1 MNHPDTST
9 GVQILLAPET
19 TKMATAGRIFEPLTM
34 RNLSVTYCPMPLDKT
49 IAALGDPTRRE
60 ILRRLADAPHRA
72 GELASGFA
80 ISRPAIC
87 KHTRLL
93 TSAGL
98 IRARQSG
105 RERIYELAPSG
116 GKAMRAAIERL
127 EAMERFW
134 EVALGAF
141 KRYAEKEA

>member
-1 MNHPDTST
+1 MS
-9 GVQILLAPET
+9 
-19 TKMATAGRIFEPLTM
+19 
-34 RNLSVTYCPMPLDKT
+34 LDKT

-60 ILRRLADAPHRA
+60 ILRRLADAPRRA

-93 TSAGL
+93 ARAGL
-98 IRARQSG
+98 IRAKKSG

-116 GKAMRAAIERL
+116 GRQMRKVIEQML
-127 EAMERFW
+127 EMEHFW
-134 EVALGAF
+134 DVALEAF
-141 KRYAEKEA
+141 KRYAEKEK

>member
-1 MNHPDTST
+1 
-9 GVQILLAPET
+9 
-19 TKMATAGRIFEPLTM
+19 
-34 RNLSVTYCPMPLDKT
+34 MPLDKT

-60 ILRRLADAPHRA
+60 ILRRLAGAPHRA

-87 KHTRLL
+87 KHTRML
-93 TSAGL
+93 TKAGL

-116 GKAMRAAIERL
+116 GKAMREMIEQM

-134 EVALGAF
+134 ETALNAF
-141 KRYAEKEA
+141 KRYAEKKP

>member
-1 MNHPDTST
+1 MS
-9 GVQILLAPET
+9 
-19 TKMATAGRIFEPLTM
+19 
-34 RNLSVTYCPMPLDKT
+34 LDKT

-93 TSAGL
+93 TRAGL
-98 IRARQSG
+98 IRAKKSG

-116 GKAMRAAIERL
+116 GKEMRETIEQL
-127 EAMERFW
+127 EQMERYW
-134 EVALGAF
+134 DVVLEAF
-141 KRYAEKEA
+141 KRYVEKTK

>member
-1 MNHPDTST
+1 MS
-9 GVQILLAPET
+9 
-19 TKMATAGRIFEPLTM
+19 
-34 RNLSVTYCPMPLDKT
+34 LDIT

-60 ILRRLADAPHRA
+60 ILRRLSDSPRRA

-93 TSAGL
+93 IRAGL
-98 IRARQSG
+98 IRARKNG

-116 GKAMRAAIERL
+116 GRAMRDAIEQL
-127 EAMERFW
+127 EEFERFW
-134 EVALGAF
+134 EVALEAF
-141 KRYAEKEA
+141 KRHAEKKK

>member
-1 MNHPDTST
+1 MS
-9 GVQILLAPET
+9 
-19 TKMATAGRIFEPLTM
+19 
-34 RNLSVTYCPMPLDKT
+34 LDRT

-60 ILRRLADAPHRA
+60 ILKRLADAPHRA

-93 TSAGL
+93 TRAGL
-98 IRARQSG
+98 IRAKKSG

-116 GKAMRAAIERL
+116 GKQMREMIEQL
-127 EAMERFW
+127 EQLERYW
-134 EVALGAF
+134 DVVLEAF
-141 KRYAEKEA
+141 KRYVEKAK